1 MILRLAM
8 LALFLCPRQVSASEI
23 TIESP
28 PGDGGTSVIAVWKRL
43 DKEQPEQQYFVV
55 VGIAGIPEKVLY
67 ASGSG
72 AKLRCKEE
80 DDAFSRFADGNHCGV
95 LIKLHDLLDR
105 LAKIVDQSKL
115 TQSDLEKLADYR
127 KSLDSFPSRIPVQVQ
142 VFYGRDLNTASL
154 VVEGSGSNSLSWFNS
169 KKLNLFL
176 SMMAVSVIIALTI
189 ILGRS
194 RTYTLR
200 KVPALAAID
209 EALGRATEM
218 GKPVMFLVGLEE
230 LKKVSTLA
238 ALSILENVA
247 ERCAKFGTQLKVP
260 HRDPVVFTVAQEAT
274 KQAYLRAGRPDLYKD
289 DINFFITDDQFGF
302 TAAVDGI
309 MLREKPAACIYMGYY
324 FAESLILA
332 ETGAS
337 IGAIQIAGT
346 DAEHQLPFFVS
357 ACDHTLIGEELYAAA
372 AYLTGD
378 KNLVSTLRAQDIIKG
393 IVVTL
398 AIAAFVGA
406 MLSVC
411 DVKFMEP
418 PLKWVFKQ

>member
-1 MILRLAM
+1 MILRLAVVC
-8 LALFLCPRQVSASEI
+8 LCAGVFSQECGSFVPK
-23 TIESP
+23 
-28 PGDGGTSVIAVWKRL
+28 GDDGSHIAVYWKNAAPATSYAVYLCIASVGGKTVAPSDFRL
-43 DKEQPEQQYFVV
+43 YAAGDASDMRLKEMADSNCFGTVADVRKLCEVFGDIDEMKEVKSSLSSFPRGLVLGFNVYAVVEQPEL
-55 VGIAGIPEKVLY
+55 PEKLPE
-67 ASGSG
+67 GTFFPG
-72 AKLRCKEE
+72 LR
-80 DDAFSRFADGNHCGV
+80 
-95 LIKLHDLLDR
+95 LLC
-105 LAKIVDQSKL
+105 S
-115 TQSDLEKLADYR
+115 
-127 KSLDSFPSRIPVQVQ
+127 
-142 VFYGRDLNTASL
+142 
-154 VVEGSGSNSLSWFNS
+154 GSGSNAYSWFDS
-169 KKLNLFL
+169 KKLNLFVAMMVL
-176 SMMAVSVIIALTI
+176 SLIIGLTI
-189 ILGRS
+189 ILGRNQ
-194 RTYTLR
+194 TYTLR

-218 GKPVMFLVGLEE
+218 GKPVLFLVGLEE

-324 FAESLILA
+324 WAESLILS

-372 AYLTGD
+372 AYLSGD
-378 KNLVSTLRAQDIIKG
+378 KNLISTLRAQDIIKG

-398 AIAAFVGA
+398 AIASFVGG
-406 MLSVC
+406 MLTVC
-411 DVKFMEP
+411 DVKFMQP
-418 PLKWVFKQ
+418 CLDWIFNQ